1 MKKSLLLLVTVL
13 LGVSLSA
20 QEKLP
25 NTGVFSTF
33 GLNFNEGMEVTVGAE
48 NFLGTNHSW
57 SLYGLF
63 SYKDVKRGEY
73 LEDMRHHLTG
83 VPTITKRLGLGEI
96 GARKYFDVAHQVFY
110 PFLGVGFTWGVQN
123 MAPADEHDAIYVYA
137 IERDN
142 RFEYGATGTA
152 GIEGMFTKN
161 VGVDVFFRFYW
172 EELQYFSY
180 YIGAGLK
187 FCF

>member
-1 MKKSLLLLVTVL
+1 MKKSLLLFVAAL
-13 LGVSLSA
+13 LGVSVSA

-73 LEDMRHHLTG
+73 LEDMRHQLAG
-83 VPTITKRLGLGEI
+83 VPRITKRLGLGEI

-123 MAPADEHDAIYVYA
+123 MAPADERDAIYVYA

-142 RFEYGATGTA
+142 RFAYGATGTA
-152 GIEGMFTKN
+152 GLEGMFTKN

-180 YIGAGLK
+180 YVGAGLK